1 MSVNSLCVVET
12 EGECETEVVAGAGLV
27 CQVEMYRMYSMDP
40 WGRKV
45 DWRSVPGRNV

>member
-27 CQVEMYRMYSMDP
+27 CQVLYIMYFVNTER
-40 WGRKV
+40 G
-45 DWRSVPGRNV
+45 